1 MTEITE
7 IGSGKI
13 NLALA
18 ITGCREDG
26 YHNIDTIFQSIGL
39 YDTVTLTEAEEF
51 QLTCSVES
59 LPCDETNLAYRA
71 WKALCP
77 YKKDNHQVAIHI
89 EKRIPIAAGLA
100 GGSTDCAAVLRGLN
114 RLWNLSLSQEELCR
128 IGAKL
133 GADVPFC
140 LCGGTMRGTGIGER
154 LRVLSPLPPWPVA
167 LVHPRVAVET
177 KRAYALFDGHKEHG
191 TIDVDAV
198 EAAIEKDDFE
208 ALTDAMGNTFE
219 ELVMPDV
226 PQVAQCR
233 DRLASLGLQPLMAGS
248 GPTVF
253 ALVPPTRE
261 EEVRRQVM
269 TWADVDTYM
278 TTIVKRGDG
287 ER

>member
-1 MTEITE
+1 MTEVVET
-7 IGSGKI
+7 GYGKI

-26 YHNIDTIFQSIGL
+26 YHDIDTIFQSIGL
-39 YDTVTLTEAEEF
+39 CDTVTLREAEEF
-51 QLTCSVES
+51 QLTCSVAS

-114 RLWNLSLSQEELCR
+114 RLWNLDLSKEDLCR
-128 IGAKL
+128 IGAEL

-140 LCGGTMRGTGIGER
+140 ICGGTMRGTGIGEQ
-154 LRVLSPLPPWPVA
+154 LRPLMPLPTWPIA

-177 KRAYALFDGHKEHG
+177 KRAYALFDGKKKTG

-198 EAAIEKDDFE
+198 EAAIRQGDFE
-208 ALTDAMGNTFE
+208 SLTTAMGNTFE

-233 DRLASLGLQPLMAGS
+233 ERLASLGLKPLMAGS

-253 ALVPPTRE
+253 ALVPPMRE
-261 EEVRRQVM
+261 EEVRRRVM
-269 TWADVDTYM
+269 TWSDVDTYM
-278 TTIVKRGDG
+278 TTIVKREDG
-287 ER
+287 E

>member
-1 MTEITE
+1 MTEIVET
-7 IGSGKI
+7 GYGKI

-18 ITGCREDG
+18 ITGVREDG

-39 YDTVTLTEAEEF
+39 CDTVTLKEAEEF
-51 QLTCSVES
+51 QLTCSAAS

-77 YKKDNHQVAIHI
+77 YKKDNHGVAIHI
-89 EKRIPIAAGLA
+89 EKQIPIAAGLA

-114 RLWNLSLSQEELCR
+114 RLWNLSLSQQELCR

-140 LCGGTMRGTGIGER
+140 ICGGTMRGTGIGEQ
-154 LRVLSPLPPWPVA
+154 LRPLTPLPAWPVA

-177 KRAYALFDGHKEHG
+177 KRAYALFDGKKA
-191 TIDVDAV
+191 TAAIDVDAV
-198 EAAIEKDDFE
+198 EEAVEKGNFDS
-208 ALTDAMGNTFE
+208 LTAAMGNTFE

-233 DRLASLGLQPLMAGS
+233 KRLASLGLTPLMAGS

-253 ALVPPTRE
+253 ALVPPERE

-269 TWADVDTYM
+269 TWTDVDTYM
-278 TTIVKRGDG
+278 TTVVK
-287 ER
+287 